1 MKIKPYYLS
10 CLVAGLLGAQACHDK
25 LDVSQKSAITATSM
39 WESEGDALAAVYGA
53 YNKMRSTFSAAY
65 VFWGNIVRVF
75 GDQASPPTQP
85 RSEEHTSELQSRENL
100 VCRLLLEKKKKIS
113 NDVF

>member
-65 VFWGNIVRVF
+65 VFWGGISF
-75 GDQASPPTQP
+75 GFLGTRHRHQHNLQ
-85 RSEEHTSELQSRENL
+85 RSVNERAERYAYP
-100 VCRLLLEKKKKIS
+100 
-113 NDVF
+113 